1 VDDVLIERSR
11 ETDPSQL
18 RELWLGVHRR
28 HVESMP
34 ELAPYVDDDTSWDA
48 RSRLYDGLLAKPD
61 TVLLLARNDAGLLG
75 YGLAHVVDAT
85 ESWIGDTWQ
94 TAARVG
100 EIESVGVLAR
110 YRNRGIGTR
119 LLDQLEAEL
128 RADGVHDLIL
138 GALPGNAPAIRLY
151 ERRGFR
157 PTWLYFSRWGGRG
170 DDHASTTGG

>member
-1 VDDVLIERSR
+1 VDDVVIERTR
-11 ETDPSQL
+11 ETELSQL
-18 RELWLGVHRR
+18 RDLWLGVHRR

-34 ELAPYVDDDTSWDA
+34 ELAPYVDDDTSWGA
-48 RSRLYDGLLAKPD
+48 RSRLYAELLAKPD
-61 TVLLLARNDAGLLG
+61 TVLLLARNGAGLIG
-75 YGLAHVVDAT
+75 YGLAHVVDAP

-94 TAARVG
+94 TAPRVG

-138 GALPGNAPAIRLY
+138 GALPGNDAAIRLY

-157 PTWLYFSRWGGRG
+157 PTWLYLSRWAGRG
-170 DDHASTTGG
+170 ENDASSNGD

>member
-1 VDDVLIERSR
+1 VDDVVIERSR
-11 ETDPSQL
+11 QTEPSQL

-34 ELAPYVDDDTSWDA
+34 ELAPYVDDDTSWGA
-48 RSRLYDGLLAKPD
+48 RSRLYAGLLAKSD
-61 TVLLLARNDAGLLG
+61 TVLLLARNDAGLVG
-75 YGLAHVVDAT
+75 YGLAHVMDAT

-94 TAARVG
+94 TEARVG
-100 EIESVGVLAR
+100 EIESVGVLPS

-119 LLDQLEAEL
+119 LLDQLEGEL

-138 GALPGNAPAIRLY
+138 GALPGNDAALRLY

-157 PTWLYFSRWGGRG
+157 PTWLYLSRWTGRG
-170 DDHASTTGG
+170 DDHPSTSGD